1 TPGFQHIQI
10 KKLHPTFGAEVSG
23 VDFSK
28 EIPSEIFDEILEALI
43 KYAVCVYRDTGLDDR
58 RHVEFSTRFGELDD
72 IKPYLTKEG
81 IQAESF
87 DMNTSSCLT
96 QEMLTTKEKSWH
108 QMIQDHST
116 AKYFPCHVSRCQ
128 MSKLPQRAILLF
140 HVDSSF
146 NPRRASYSLLRGV
159 ILPPPETGGN
169 IDFADTRTAYDE
181 LPKSTKEKLLKE
193 DYVVAHSFHH
203 SRKIAAPEFFK
214 DLDPRSIKMSKH
226 KLLQVHEPSGRMNL
240 YIASHAHHIEGLPKE
255 QSDSLLRE
263 LMVHCT
269 QGKYT
274 FSVQWRQP
282 GDLII
287 WDNTCCLHRSGAIEG
302 GYVRD
307 MRRTTVHDG
316 SSMAWGMN
324 REGERKQGFTVG
336 RMGMMPERESW
347 VEKDKVVV

>member
-1 TPGFQHIQI
+1 MSSVTEKPGFQHIRI

-28 EIPSEIFDEILEALI
+28 EIPSEVFDEILEALI

-72 IKPYLTKEG
+72 IKPYLT
-81 IQAESF
+81 I
-87 DMNTSSCLT
+87 
-96 QEMLTTKEKSWH
+96 
-108 QMIQDHST
+108 
-116 AKYFPCHVSRCQ
+116 
-128 MSKLPQRAILLF
+128 
-140 HVDSSF
+140 
-146 NPRRASYSLLRGV
+146 
-159 ILPPPETGGN
+159 ETGGN
-169 IDFADTRTAYDE
+169 TDFADTRTAYDE
-181 LPKSTKEKLLKE
+181 LPKYTKEKLLKE
-193 DYVVAHSFHH
+193 DYVVAHSLHH
-203 SRKIAAPEFFK
+203 SRKIAVPEFFK

-240 YIASHAHHIEGLPKE
+240 YIASHAHHIEGLPEE
-255 QSDSLLRE
+255 QSDSLLGE

-274 FSVQWRQP
+274 FSVQWRQA

-287 WDNTCCLHRSGAIEG
+287 WDNTCCMHRSGTFEG

-324 REGERKQGFTVG
+324 REGERKQRFTVD
-336 RMGMMPERESW
+336 RMGMMPERDSW
-347 VEKDKVVV
+347 DERDKVVV